1 IDEDGRTTLCNAAFL
16 RMLGFDDEQ
25 QVIGRRLH
33 YLIHHTHAD
42 GTPYDHRDCPISRCA
57 VDGTP
62 AHVVGEFFY
71 TRDGRAFP
79 VEYRASPIVI
89 DG

>member
-1 IDEDGRTTLCNAAFL
+1 SRAWLRKLIDAADEGFYAIDEDGRTTLCNAAFL

-42 GTPYDHRDCPISRCA
+42 GTPYDHHDCPISRCA

-62 AHVVGEFFY
+62 AHVVGEFF
-71 TRDGRAFP
+71 
-79 VEYRASPIVI
+79 
-89 DG
+89 